1 VIGWRAPHFWWEPHP
16 TLAARLL
23 KPLGDTYGAETAG
36 RMRRRGVTFDIPVI
50 TVGAFALGGPGKT
63 PAVEAIVRR
72 LIAAGEHP
80 AILSR
85 GYGSAAAKQRAPTF
99 VNFAKHSPRDV
110 GDEPLLLVRLAPVI
124 VGADRIE
131 AAWHARRAVN
141 PSVLVLDDGLQSR
154 QIEPDLAI
162 AVIDGEVGTGN
173 GLCVPAGP
181 LRAPLITQMRYVDA
195 VLIVG
200 PGERGAEM
208 AQIMA
213 VGGKPVFTAH
223 LTPKRGEAERFTGK
237 PVIAFAGIGRP
248 QKFFATLERIGADL
262 RARHAFADHHVYTR
276 GELAN
281 LQAEARRHGARLVTT
296 EKDLVRLQPH
306 PPCPEEPADLG
317 CFRDQP
323 VGKTKSGTPDFVS
336 GVSQDGQSKL
346 PLPPFETR
354 LSALL
359 RVRGDVDALSVEL
372 VFDDPDAFATLLRSA
387 LRRFAKA

>member
-50 TVGAFALGGPGKT
+50 TIGAFALGGPGKT
-63 PAVEAIVRR
+63 PTVEAIVRW
-72 LIAAGEHP
+72 LTGAGEHP

-99 VNFAKHSPRDV
+99 VNFAKHSARDV
-110 GDEPLLLVRLAPVI
+110 GDEPLLLARLAPVI

-141 PSVLVLDDGLQSR
+141 PSVLVFDDGLQSR

-162 AVIDGEVGTGN
+162 AVIDGEVGAGN

-181 LRAPLITQMRYVDA
+181 LRAPLATQMRYVDA

-223 LTPKRGEAERFTGK
+223 LTPKRGEAERFMGK

-248 QKFFATLERIGADL
+248 QKFFATLERIGADI
-262 RARHAFADHHVYTR
+262 RARHAFADHHVYTTR
-276 GELAN
+276 ELAR
-281 LQAEARRHGARLVTT
+281 LEAEAHSHEAHLVTT
-296 EKDLVRLQPH
+296 EKDLVRIPH
-306 PPCPEEPADLG
+306 PHPEEPSDLG

-336 GVSQDGQSKL
+336 GVSQNGQSKP

-354 LSALL
+354 PSALL
-359 RVRGDVDALSVEL
+359 RVRGDVDALPVEL

-387 LRRFAKA
+387 LRRSAKA